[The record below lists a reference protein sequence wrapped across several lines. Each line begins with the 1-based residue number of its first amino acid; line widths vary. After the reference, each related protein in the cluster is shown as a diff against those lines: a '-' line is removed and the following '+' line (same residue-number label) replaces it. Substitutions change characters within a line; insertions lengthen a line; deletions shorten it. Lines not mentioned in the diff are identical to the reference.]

1 MLQKKLEWFNSTIE
15 YLSTH
20 PIAIILTL
28 GVFSV
33 SSLAF
38 IYRKDISNMFKSN
51 KVEVSSNDFNSF
63 FELRE
68 TSVEIKKKISILD
81 SSEITVEVNGK
92 TITEHELEENINN
105 CKYWLRENSDE
116 NIVLSDA
123 YQKLLNYLNTR
134 WNYVLIERE
143 KRLEIRCELINL
155 YNDKIRL
162 LETLHTKFYTDI
174 NNSKVLYIDLESSV
188 TDWSTFIEFMS
199 TTINW
204 STVLFS

>member
-1 MLQKKLEWFNSTIE
+1 M
-15 YLSTH
+15 
-20 PIAIILTL
+20 AIIFTL